1 MINDDNYTPRDA
13 IKLLDKATSTLE
25 AVIMLEVAIKEEIDS
40 ESRSMLDH
48 SASVMLEHV
57 LDQVD
62 DIRHELTQYK
72 DRRY

>member
-1 MINDDNYTPRDA
+1 MDNHDNYTPRDA

-25 AVIMLEVAIKEEIDS
+25 AVIILEVAIKEEIDS

-48 SASVMLEHV
+48 SASIMLDQV

-62 DIRHELTQYK
+62 DIRHELAQYK

>member
-1 MINDDNYTPRDA
+1 
-13 IKLLDKATSTLE
+13 
-25 AVIMLEVAIKEEIDS
+25 MLEVAIKEEIDS

-48 SASVMLEHV
+48 SAGIMLDQV

-62 DIRHELTQYK
+62 DIRHELAQYK